1 MDHAKDILDILQEQL
16 DSLGKQNCRDY
27 YHGIYDGVEIA
38 KRLVNEYFNEQQE
51 LRECNELLSQG
62 NQNSATGHTDP
73 VNHPEHYG
81 GKDNPYEAIKVI
93 EAHNLNFAKGNA
105 VKYILRAGKKGDPA
119 QDIKKAIWYL
129 ERELNNLI
137 QVL

>member
-1 MDHAKDILDILQEQL
+1 MDHNKNIQDILENAIKDLCQKL
-16 DSLGKQNCRDY
+16 DTNYQVGLNEGLLTAQ
-27 YHGIYDGVEIA
+27 
-38 KRLVNEYFNEQQE
+38 RLVDEYFEQQIE
-51 LRECNELLSQG
+51 ILKPKP
-62 NQNSATGHTDP
+62 DP

-93 EAHNLNFAKGNA
+93 EAHNLNFRTGNA